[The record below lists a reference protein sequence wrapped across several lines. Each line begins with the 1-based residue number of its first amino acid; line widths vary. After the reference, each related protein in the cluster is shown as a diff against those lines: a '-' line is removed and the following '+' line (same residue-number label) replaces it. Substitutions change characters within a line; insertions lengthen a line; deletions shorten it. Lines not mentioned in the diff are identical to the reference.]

1 MKFAGASKVSDV
13 KKKLIK
19 FLLPWIATIISAL
32 PYSDQR
38 SLFLDRLLDFVE
50 N

>member
-1 MKFAGASKVSDV
+1 MKFAGASKVSGV

-38 SLFLDRLLDFVE
+38 SRFLDRLIVLVE
-50 N
+50 E